1 MNSAIETSGL
11 TKYYGEILAVDHV
24 TLNVGRGEIFGFLGP
39 NGAGKTTTVRMLTG
53 IIKPSE
59 GVGRVMGHDIQKEP
73 LRAKQVIGV
82 VPEMSNAYVD
92 LSAWD
97 NLMLMGE
104 LYGVPKKDRERAAG
118 RLLQDFGLY
127 DRRNQLVKGFSKGMK
142 QRLLLAM
149 ALMNEPQVLFLD
161 EPTSGL
167 DVESARMIKGFIQ
180 ELNKEG
186 VTVFLTTH
194 NMEEANQLCDRV
206 AIINR
211 GKLVAVDSPEK
222 LRATSSDLQSVVV
235 SFDKPVKEGEI
246 PDIPTVSEIVKMG
259 DKLKFYTSDPG
270 TVVMSLTDFVRERG
284 LKIMNLNIL
293 APSLEDVFVRLS
305 KEAS

>member
-59 GVGRVMGHDIQKEP
+59 GVGRVMGYDIQKEP

>member
-11 TKYYGEILAVDHV
+11 TKYYGELLAVDHI
-24 TLNVGRGEIFGFLGP
+24 TLDVRQGEIFGFLGP

-59 GVGRVMGHDIQKEP
+59 GVGKVMSHDIQREP
-73 LRAKQVIGV
+73 LRAKQAIGV

-104 LYGVPKKDRERAAG
+104 LYGVSKKDRERTAG

-149 ALMNEPQVLFLD
+149 ALINEPRVLFLD

-167 DVESARMIKGFIQ
+167 DVESARMIKSFIQ
-180 ELNKEG
+180 ELNKGG

-211 GKLVAVDSPEK
+211 GKIVAVDSPEK

-235 SFDKPVKEGEI
+235 SFDKPVKEEEI
-246 PDIPTVSEIVKMG
+246 PDIPAISGIVRMG
-259 DKLKFYTSDPG
+259 DKLKFYTSDPS
-270 TVVMSLTDFVRERG
+270 TVVMSLTNFARKRG
-284 LKIMNLNIL
+284 LKIMNLNTL

>member
-1 MNSAIETSGL
+1 MNIAIETSGL
-11 TKYYGEILAVDHV
+11 TKYYGELLAVDHI
-24 TLNVGRGEIFGFLGP
+24 TLDVRQGEIFGFLGP

-59 GVGRVMGHDIQKEP
+59 GVGKVMSHDIQREP

-104 LYGVPKKDRERAAG
+104 LYGVSKKDRERTAG

-149 ALMNEPQVLFLD
+149 ALINEPQVLFLD

-167 DVESARMIKGFIQ
+167 DVESARMIKSFIQ
-180 ELNKEG
+180 ELNKGG

-211 GKLVAVDSPEK
+211 GKIVAVDSPEK

-246 PDIPTVSEIVKMG
+246 PDIPAISGIVKMG

-270 TVVMSLTDFVRERG
+270 TVVMLLTDFARERG
-284 LKIMNLNIL
+284 LKIMNLNTL